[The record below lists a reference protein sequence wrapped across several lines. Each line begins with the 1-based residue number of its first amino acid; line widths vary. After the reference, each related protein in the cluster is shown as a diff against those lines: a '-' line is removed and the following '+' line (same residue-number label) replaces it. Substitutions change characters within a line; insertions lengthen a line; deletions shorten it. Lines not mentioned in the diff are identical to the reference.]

1 MANTNLAEAHE
12 KTSGQA
18 YQNDGLRDTDV
29 LTSPSLTNWVETGM
43 RNGVIPITQNRY
55 DETDRN
61 NPDSG
66 NCCVRPN
73 GTLGATSTFYVDAGV
88 VQIDGMFFNVGS
100 GTPIDITVNAN
111 YHASYHASAIANGIN
126 AGDEAILLVYVDPRM
141 GTRIGLTYGSYV
153 DTGTGLYPSSPSGH
167 LVRQNTVLAYLRI
180 GKGASGPVILSVE
193 DKRQFIRPGPI
204 ALSATEHSDGSKSGM
219 RNDFVGGFAA
229 ANLPI
234 PNMGIVYAR
243 DPATAAYPHLQGG
256 GQTHLFFQ
264 SDQALGRTAAGGEY
278 QITPTHR
285 TVITQMFTYNAGGG
299 PVVLTIGA
307 AHPNGISFNPL
318 MSEENPA
325 IPLIDVFCYDG
336 TGAPLGRIDSQ
347 FGHYVFTPGI
357 DIRLNDPVAFG
368 PTFATC
374 AFAIVKY
381 VHAGHV

>member
-43 RNGVIPITQNRY
+43 KNGVIPITQNRY
-55 DETDRN
+55 DESDRN

-73 GTLGATSTFYVDAGV
+73 GTLGATSTLYVDAGV
-88 VQIDGMFFNVGS
+88 VQLDGMFFNVGS
-100 GTPIDITVNAN
+100 GTPIDIAATTN
-111 YHASYHASAIANGIN
+111 YHSTYHASAIANGIN
-126 AGDEAILLVYVDPRM
+126 AGDEAVLLVYVDPRLP
-141 GTRIGLTYGSYV
+141 TRVGLTYGSYV

-180 GKGASGPVILSVE
+180 GKGSSGPVILSVE

-219 RNDFVGGFAA
+219 RNDFVGGFTA

-234 PNMGIVYAR
+234 TNMGLVYAR
-243 DPATAAYPHLQGG
+243 DPADGSYTHLQGA

-264 SDQALGRTAAGGEY
+264 SDQVLGRGGAGGEY

-285 TVITQMFTYNAGGG
+285 TAQTGAIPYAPGAPVILPIGTASPLGLQFEPLTSEEDA
-299 PVVLTIGA
+299 TIG
-307 AHPNGISFNPL
+307 
-318 MSEENPA
+318 
-325 IPLIDVFCYDG
+325 LIDVFVYDA
-336 TGAPLGRIDSQ
+336 TNAFLGRTDGALAQ
-347 FGHYVFTPGI
+347 WVYAPGVSLT
-357 DIRLNDPVAFG
+357 LNDP
-368 PTFATC
+368 ATLPS
-374 AFAIVKY
+374 AYATAAKVIIKY